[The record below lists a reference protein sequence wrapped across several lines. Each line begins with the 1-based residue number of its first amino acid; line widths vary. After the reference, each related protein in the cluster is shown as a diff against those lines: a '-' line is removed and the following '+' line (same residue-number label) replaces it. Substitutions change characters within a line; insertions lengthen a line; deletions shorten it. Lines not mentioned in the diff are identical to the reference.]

1 MQLVCPR
8 AVLSAAFTV
17 VGAVVPSRTPREI
30 LKNVK
35 LDAVASGPGA
45 TSSAQLTGTDG
56 DGTSIR
62 FDLTDVECKVGGSA
76 LLPTQRLT
84 SILRELTDDT
94 VSLEVNGDAVWL
106 RCGGSEFR
114 LSAEDPAD
122 FPTAPE
128 FVEED
133 YFVVPADVF
142 RRLIKRTLFA
152 TDAESTRYALG
163 GVLVE
168 ITADQVRMAA
178 TDSRRLAVAVGTCS
192 VEGQPVSGSQQPV
205 VPSKAMSLIEKSLG
219 DEATNVCLAIHTND
233 ISIRAGRASITT
245 QLVQGRFPDYRKVIP
260 SRYEA
265 EIDLIA
271 STFLS
276 AVRQSQVVTNEESRG
291 VDFTFAEGTLRLAS
305 KAADIG
311 QSKIELPIGY
321 QGSELTIRF
330 DPRFVGDFLRVLEGS
345 STVHL
350 KLINDES
357 PGVFTTDDDYTYVIM
372 PLSRDS

>member
-35 LDAVASGPGA
+35 LDAVASGPG
-45 TSSAQLTGTDG
+45 TTPSAILTGTDG
-56 DGTSIR
+56 DGTSVR
-62 FDLTDVECKVGGSA
+62 YQLTDVECSIGGSA
-76 LLPTQRLT
+76 LLPTARMA
-84 SILRELTDDT
+84 SILREVTDDT

-122 FPTAPE
+122 FPPAPE
-128 FVEED
+128 FLEED
-133 YFVVPADVF
+133 YFVIAADVF
-142 RRLIKRTLFA
+142 RRLIKRTIFA
-152 TDAESTRYALG
+152 TDSESTRYALG
-163 GVLVE
+163 GVLLE
-168 ITADQVRMAA
+168 ISNDQVRMAA
-178 TDSRRLAVAVGTCS
+178 TDSRRLAVAAGACS

-205 VPSKAMSLIEKSLG
+205 VPSKAMSLIEKSLA
-219 DEATNVCLAIHTND
+219 DDAQNVCLAIHAND
-233 ISIRAGRASITT
+233 IAVRAGRATIST

-260 SRYEA
+260 ARCEA
-265 EIDLIA
+265 EIDLVT

-291 VDFTFAEGTLRLAS
+291 VDFIFGDGTLRLSS

-311 QSKIELPIGY
+311 QSKIEIPIGY
-321 QGSELTIRF
+321 SGAELAIRF
-330 DPRFVGDFLRVLEGS
+330 DPRYVGDFLRVLDGG

-372 PLSRDS
+372 PLSRDN